1 MKLAGCMIAV
11 SLAAASIAASAQTWA
26 PTKNVEIVA
35 GSVPGGSNDKTARAL
50 ERIILQYKLIP
61 TSVTVINK
69 SGGGGSIANTYVSQH
84 PKDPHYLG
92 IAGVGLLSNHIIG
105 VSPLTVADFTPIASL
120 MNDYAVFAV
129 STNAAIKTGKELAAR
144 LKGDPKSV
152 NIGFANAFG
161 STRHMAAGL
170 LVKALGGNPRDLKTV
185 VFKGS
190 AEAITALLGNHL
202 ELVVVGA
209 GNTVIHVNSGKM
221 RVVAVA
227 APQRLGPP
235 LADVPTW
242 KEQGIDLVHGAWR
255 GIFGPRGL
263 TPAQVTF
270 WENTLRKVTETPE
283 WKTDLE
289 RNFWQDDFT
298 TGAQFRKDIEQDY
311 TATKALL
318 IELGLATGK

>member
-1 MKLAGCMIAV
+1 MKLLAGAV
-11 SLAAASIAASAQTWA
+11 AATLVLAGTAANAQTWV
-26 PTKNVEIVA
+26 PQKNVEIIA

-50 ERIILQYKLIP
+50 ERVILAYKLVP
-61 TSVTVINK
+61 TSVTVVNK

-84 PKDPHYLG
+84 PKDAHYLG
-92 IAGVGLLSNHIIG
+92 IAGTGLLSNHIIG
-105 VSPLTVADFTPIASL
+105 ASPLTVADFTPIASL

-129 STNAAIKTGKELAAR
+129 SASAGMKTGKELVAR
-144 LKGDPKSV
+144 LKADPKSV

-161 STRHMAAGL
+161 STRHMASGL
-170 LVKALGGNPRDLKTV
+170 LMKTIGGNPRELKTV

-209 GNTVIHVNSGKM
+209 GNTVVHVNNGKM
-221 RVVAVA
+221 RVIAVA
-227 APQRLGPP
+227 APQRLGGP

-242 KEQGIDLVHGAWR
+242 KELGVDLVHGSWR
-255 GIFGPRGL
+255 GIFGPKGL
-263 TPAQVTF
+263 TASQVAY
-270 WENTLRKVTETPE
+270 WENALKKVTETPE

-289 RNFWQDDFT
+289 RNYWQEDFT

-311 TATKALL
+311 AATKTLL
-318 IELGLATGK
+318 IELGLAK

>member
-1 MKLAGCMIAV
+1 MKAIASVVVV
-11 SLAAASIAASAQTWA
+11 SLACISGAASAQTWA
-26 PTKNVEIVA
+26 PQKNVEIIA

-50 ERIILQYKLIP
+50 ERIILQHKLVP
-61 TSVTVINK
+61 TSVTVVNK

-129 STNAAIKTGKELAAR
+129 STNAAIRTAKDLAAR

-170 LVKALGGNPRDLKTV
+170 LMKTIGGNPRDLKTV

-190 AEAITALLGNHL
+190 AEAITALLGAHL

-209 GNTVIHVNSGKM
+209 GNTSVHVNSGKM
-221 RVVAVA
+221 RVLAVA

-242 KEQGIDLVHGAWR
+242 KEQGVDLVHGSWR

-263 TPAQVTF
+263 TPAQVAY
-270 WENTLRKVTETPE
+270 WENTLRRVTETAE

-289 RNFWQDDFT
+289 RNFWQEDFQ
-298 TGAQFRKDIEQDY
+298 TGAAFKKDIEAEY
-311 TATKALL
+311 VATKALL
-318 IELGLATGK
+318 AELGLSK

>member
-1 MKLAGCMIAV
+1 V
-11 SLAAASIAASAQTWA
+11 
-26 PTKNVEIVA
+26 
-35 GSVPGGSNDKTARAL
+35 
-50 ERIILQYKLIP
+50 P
-61 TSVTVINK
+61 TSVTVVNK

-92 IAGVGLLSNHIIG
+92 IAGVGLLSNHINGI
-105 VSPLTVADFTPIASL
+105 SPLTVADFTPIASL

-129 STNAAIKTGKELAAR
+129 SANAAIKNGKELAAR
-144 LKGDPKSV
+144 LKADPKSI

-170 LVKALGGNPRDLKTV
+170 LMKTIGGNPRDLKTV

-190 AEAITALLGNHL
+190 AEAITALLGGHL

-209 GNTVIHVNSGKM
+209 GNTSIHVNSGTM
-221 RVVAVA
+221 RVLAVA
-227 APQRLGPP
+227 APQRLGLP

-242 KEQGIDLVHGAWR
+242 KELGVDLVHGSWR
-255 GIFGPRGL
+255 GIFGPKGL
-263 TPAQVTF
+263 TPAQVAY

-289 RNFWQDDFT
+289 RNFWQEDFT
-298 TGAQFRKDIEQDY
+298 TGAAFRKDIEAEY
-311 TATKALL
+311 VATKALL
-318 IELGLATGK
+318 IELGLAK

>member
-1 MKLAGCMIAV
+1 MKSIAGVVAVSFALAG
-11 SLAAASIAASAQTWA
+11 AAAHAQGWV
-26 PTKNVEIVA
+26 PQKNVEIVA

-50 ERIILQYKLIP
+50 ERVILQYKLVP
-61 TSVTVINK
+61 TSVTVVNK

-92 IAGVGLLSNHIIG
+92 IAGTGLLSNHIIG

-129 STNAAIKTGKELAAR
+129 SMNAALKNGKELAAR
-144 LKGDPKSV
+144 LKSDPKSV

-170 LVKALGGNPRDLKTV
+170 LMKTIGGNARDLKTV

-209 GNTVIHVNSGKM
+209 GNTSVHVNSGKM
-221 RVVAVA
+221 RVLAVA
-227 APQRLGPP
+227 APNRLGPP

-242 KEQGIDLVHGAWR
+242 KEQGVDLVHGSWR
-255 GIFGPRGL
+255 GIFGPKGL
-263 TPAQVTF
+263 TPAQVAY
-270 WENTLRKVTETPE
+270 WENTLKKITESPE

-289 RNFWQDDFT
+289 RNFWQEDFA
-298 TGAQFRKDIEQDY
+298 TGARFRKDIEQDY
-311 TATKALL
+311 ADTKALL
-318 IELGLATGK
+318 IELGLAK

>member
-1 MKLAGCMIAV
+1 MKAIAGVIVV
-11 SLAAASIAASAQTWA
+11 SLALTSGTAGAQTWV
-26 PTKNVEIVA
+26 PQKNVEIIA

-50 ERIILQYKLIP
+50 ERVILQYKLVP
-61 TSVTVINK
+61 TSVTVVNK

-84 PKDPHYLG
+84 PKDAHYLG

-129 STNAAIKTGKELAAR
+129 STNAAIKNGKELAAR
-144 LKGDPKSV
+144 LRSDPKSI

-170 LVKALGGNPRDLKTV
+170 FMKTIGGNPRELKTV

-190 AEAITALLGNHL
+190 AEAITALLGAHL

-209 GNTVIHVNSGKM
+209 GNTSVHVNSGKM
-221 RVVAVA
+221 RVLAVA

-242 KEQGIDLVHGAWR
+242 KELGVDLVHGSWR

-263 TPAQVTF
+263 TPAQVTY

-289 RNFWQDDFT
+289 RNFWQEDFT
-298 TGAQFRKDIEQDY
+298 TGAAFRKDIEGDY
-311 TATKALL
+311 AATKALL
-318 IELGLATGK
+318 IDLGLSK

>member
-1 MKLAGCMIAV
+1 MKAIAGVIVV
-11 SLAAASIAASAQTWA
+11 SLALTSGAAGAQTWA
-26 PTKNVEIVA
+26 PQKNVEIIA

-50 ERIILQYKLIP
+50 ERVIVQYKLVP
-61 TSVTVINK
+61 TSVTVVNK

-129 STNAAIKTGKELAAR
+129 STNAAIKNGKELAAR
-144 LKGDPKSV
+144 LRSDPKSI

-170 LVKALGGNPRDLKTV
+170 LMKTIGGNPRELKTV

-190 AEAITALLGNHL
+190 AEAITALLGAHL

-209 GNTVIHVNSGKM
+209 GNTSVHVNSGKM
-221 RVVAVA
+221 RVLAVA

-242 KEQGIDLVHGAWR
+242 KELGVDLVHGSWR

-263 TPAQVTF
+263 TPAQIAY

-289 RNFWQDDFT
+289 RNFWQEDFT
-298 TGAQFRKDIEQDY
+298 TGAAFRKDIEGEY
-311 TATKALL
+311 AATKALL
-318 IELGLATGK
+318 IDLGLSK